1 MKWKLCTV
9 LKHSMLWKLQL
20 RERYTII
27 VELLDDTITKEPM
40 AKLIGLHNQMLDD
53 DDEDDDDD
61 DDELVS

>member
-1 MKWKLCTV
+1 
-9 LKHSMLWKLQL
+9 MLWKLQL